1 MYMLLQYLKQAWNL
15 LKDHPYLSF
24 VSIFGTA
31 LSIGLI
37 MMFTISFRY
46 VMINIEPEVNRTR
59 TLYVKWVVLLDKET
73 DHWLA
78 NGFMSLKTIRECFQS
93 LETPE
98 AVTITSPLQARL
110 ASVPAG
116 MQKRCFVLFTDDAF
130 WKVYDFRVLEGSLYT
145 KADFDAGIK
154 KVVLSE
160 KMARMLFGTTKD
172 VVGKQMQLN
181 YSTYTVCAI
190 VDNVSP
196 VADLSY
202 AQAWIPFT
210 STHIPEI
217 KEKEGIMGR
226 YKCQILAHSS
236 KDFKAIR
243 QEVDQKVEKYNS
255 TLADYN
261 IDLRRQPDTKFVD
274 SRRFGS
280 GYPSIREQILSHI
293 LLIVIIL
300 LVPAINLSSLTLSR
314 MKERVEELGIR
325 KAFGCTRAGL
335 FWQVLSE
342 NMLYSLIGGVL
353 GLGFSYIIL
362 HTMRKIVFSSTNF
375 WGMDVVA
382 DMPVSVFF
390 NWGTFA
396 FAFFFCVAIN
406 LLSAGFPA
414 WKVSSSAIVKSLKG
428 E

>member
-1 MYMLLQYLKQAWNL
+1 MILKHFKQAWNL
-15 LKDHPYLSF
+15 LSAHPYLSF

-37 MMFTISFRY
+37 MIFIVSIRST
-46 VMINIEPEVNRTR
+46 MINIAPEVNRTR
-59 TLYVKWVVLLDKET
+59 TLYVKWVGLEDKET
-73 DHWLA
+73 KHWVA
-78 NGFMSLKTIRECFQS
+78 NAFMSLKTIRECFQS

-116 MQKRCFVLFTDDAF
+116 VQKRCFVLFTDDVF
-130 WKVYDFRVLEGSLYT
+130 WKVYDFQVLQGSLYS

-160 KMARMLFGTTKD
+160 KMARTLFGTIKD

-196 VADLSY
+196 VADLTY

-217 KEKEGIMGR
+217 KERENVMGR

-243 QEVDQKVEKYNS
+243 KEIDQQVDRYNS
-255 TLADYN
+255 TLSDYN
-261 IDLRRQPDTKFVD
+261 INLYRQPDTKFVD
-274 SRRFGS
+274 SKRFGA
-280 GYPSIREQILSHI
+280 GYPSIEQQVMSQIILI
-293 LLIVIIL
+293 LVIL
-300 LVPAINLSSLTLSR
+300 LVPAINLSSFTLSR
-314 MKERVEELGIR
+314 MRERVEELGIR
-325 KAFGCTRAGL
+325 KTFGCTRAGL

-342 NMLYSLIGGVL
+342 NMLYSLLGGIL
-353 GLGFSYIIL
+353 GLGFSYLSL
-362 HTMRKIVFSSTNF
+362 HLMRKSIFSSTNF
-375 WGMDVVA
+375 WGMDVVP

-390 NWGTFA
+390 NPGTFIIA
-396 FAFFFCVAIN
+396 FLFCLAIN
-406 LLSAGFPA
+406 LLSAGIPA
-414 WKVSSSAIVKSLKG
+414 WQVSSTTIVKSLKG
-428 E
+428 A